1 MAASRADFRRRA
13 SRAAIAGLVVV
24 LGAAPAAAQLQL
36 LRPAPRSEAPQQAPQ
51 SVPAPQTDP
60 DQAVPGPASPMQ
72 ADPSAPA
79 AQPGPAAF
87 GDGVPA
93 EGGATQIPL
102 RPLDTTGI
110 TVNTLDAVDADAI
123 GVIGEAEGGFG
134 IALWS
139 GAEWPVVSAL
149 LPRLPA
155 RSPSPTL
162 RGLASRLLL
171 SRAVVPAG
179 KPAEASFVS
188 LRVDRLLA
196 MGDLANALALLR
208 LVPEQRRDEAFARI
222 ETEAMF
228 YDNRIADA
236 CARITVLSGQYEDD
250 YWKQAQAFCLAI
262 AGEAPRAALIADLLR
277 ERESGL
283 DPAFFIAIEALAGV
297 TWNDPVALRKPSGL
311 LLAMTRA
318 AKIRLSDKSEGIE
331 SPIALRSAA
340 LSPNVPLELRLSLA
354 ERAFS
359 AGAFTAD
366 EIVRLYMSIP
376 FTPDEV
382 ANPISQAEAAW
393 GPRGRA
399 VLLRA
404 AAAQEVPLAK
414 AEVLRRAWSIGREK
428 GGYAEI
434 ARASAPIVAAIPP
447 AAELTWFAAD
457 AARVLFA
464 AGRSAEALAWY
475 RIVFADRDRVEEA
488 RAAEASLWPVALLA
502 DTNNEVAWSPDQLRA
517 WYARERKERPEKAL
531 RAALALYSML
541 DATGRTV
548 PPAVWKDLLT
558 GPLVSAEPALSFAWA
573 QGIEDASA
581 SGRIGETVLLAALGG
596 AATGDDAFP
605 SADAARRAVTA
616 LRRIGLEED
625 ARRLSVETALAAGL

>member
-1 MAASRADFRRRA
+1 MTASRAELRRRA
-13 SRAAIAGLVVV
+13 GRALIAGLVVV
-24 LGAAPAAAQLQL
+24 LGAAPAAAQLKL
-36 LRPAPRSEAPQQAPQ
+36 LRPAPRTEAPQAAPVPDAATQGAPAQAAPAD
-51 SVPAPQTDP
+51 PAPATQ
-60 DQAVPGPASPMQ
+60 
-72 ADPSAPA
+72 PSTAGETAPA
-79 AQPGPAAF
+79 
-87 GDGVPA
+87 D
-93 EGGATQIPL
+93 GATQIPL

-134 IALWS
+134 IAFWN
-139 GAEWPVVSAL
+139 GAEWPLVSAL
-149 LPRLPA
+149 VPRIPP
-155 RSPSPTL
+155 RTPSPTL

-171 SRAVVPAG
+171 SRAIVPAG

-188 LRVDRLLA
+188 LRVGRLLA

-208 LVPEQRRDEAFARI
+208 LVPEQRRDEAFART

-236 CARITVLSGQYEDD
+236 CGRIAALSGQYADD

-262 AGEAPRAALIADLLR
+262 GGEATRAALIADLLR
-277 ERESGL
+277 EREAEI
-283 DPAFFIAIEALAGV
+283 DPAFFIAVEALGGV

-311 LLAMTRA
+311 LLAMMRA
-318 AKIRLSDKSEGIE
+318 AKIKLSEKSGGIE

-366 EIVRLYMSIP
+366 EIVRLYLSIP